1 MRCRLSLT
9 IWFVEPPGVRR
20 GEDFDRY
27 LRKKRQ
33 SVKGACSA
41 GAGSWH
47 REPRA
52 RIFRALC

>member
-33 SVKGACSA
+33 SVKGARSA
-41 GAGSWH
+41 GAG
-47 REPRA
+47 A
-52 RIFRALC
+52 